1 MESSLNRILLVEDDE
16 DDFVLFKRWISKI
29 KTSRFEMERVK
40 TYESAIEKMSQ
51 GDFDICFLDY
61 RLGTHTGLEIL
72 KQAASTGFD
81 APIIFLTGYGD
92 YAIDVQAMQS
102 GASDYLI
109 KGEFDSALLERVIR
123 YSLSRDRLKRD
134 LRKAYD
140 ALETRV
146 EERTRQ
152 LAEANNDLL
161 KENNIRRNVEKEL
174 KESKRLLDGI
184 ISAIPDIVYRLDENG
199 KVIFLSEAVREYGY
213 SPQELIGGFLA
224 NLVHPADRKR
234 LYYHIHERRTGARS
248 TRGVELKL
256 LRKNVSEPT
265 PGGDFLRWDN
275 EPVFLLSAQ
284 GLYETDAFGTRIF
297 IGSQGILRDITPLK
311 QEEDT
316 RRKLQ
321 DQLRKA
327 EKLEA
332 IGTLSGGMAHD
343 YNNLLTA
350 VLGNINLAQAGVET
364 NKKIHSYL
372 VAAETAT
379 LQAAELTRKF
389 ITFSK
394 GGSPFK
400 REQKISHILKKV
412 CESIVTESRY
422 NYKLFFPGDQL
433 PVEIDEKQMVIA
445 VEGILQNAMEAMP
458 EGGTIEVKA
467 ENFSSSDHMPD
478 MLLPLKR
485 GRYVK
490 VLIRDHGCGIPK
502 ASLPH
507 IFDPYFTT
515 KEMSAQKGLGM
526 GLSIVHSIIE
536 KHGGHILAESEV
548 GKGTTFEIYIPAKI
562 QARDKSPHPSH
573 SFSSSK
579 GRILVMDDERFLR
592 IVDGSMLEKL
602 GYEVKLTKD
611 GSEALTCYEDALNEQ
626 KGFEAVLLDLTVP
639 GGMGA
644 KETIQR
650 LKKMDPNVKAIV
662 SSGYFHD
669 ASMKE
674 YEKFGFKGVLP
685 KPFDIKQLKDAL
697 LNVISTPP

>member
-1 MESSLNRILLVEDDE
+1 MN
-16 DDFVLFKRWISKI
+16 
-29 KTSRFEMERVK
+29 
-40 TYESAIEKMSQ
+40 
-51 GDFDICFLDY
+51 
-61 RLGTHTGLEIL
+61 
-72 KQAASTGFD
+72 
-81 APIIFLTGYGD
+81 
-92 YAIDVQAMQS
+92 
-102 GASDYLI
+102 
-109 KGEFDSALLERVIR
+109 
-123 YSLSRDRLKRD
+123 
-134 LRKAYD
+134 
-140 ALETRV
+140 
-146 EERTRQ
+146 
-152 LAEANNDLL
+152 
-161 KENNIRRNVEKEL
+161 KEL

-184 ISAIPDIVYRLDENG
+184 ISAVPDIVYRLDEIG
-199 KVIFLSEAVREYGY
+199 KVTFLSEAVREYGY

-256 LRKNVSEPT
+256 QRKNLSESAQ
-265 PGGDFLRWDN
+265 DEDSHLWN
-275 EPVFLLSAQ
+275 KEPVFLLSAQ
-284 GLYETDAFGTRIF
+284 GLYETDELGTRIF
-297 IGSQGILRDITPLK
+297 VGSQGILRDITPLK
-311 QEEDT
+311 QEEDA

-321 DQLRKA
+321 MQLRRA
-327 EKLEA
+327 EKLES
-332 IGTLSGGMAHD
+332 ISLLSGGLAHD

-350 VLGNINLAQAGVET
+350 VLGNINLAQTGVET

-372 VAAETAT
+372 VAAEAAT
-379 LQAAELTRKF
+379 LRAAALTRKF

-394 GGSPFK
+394 GGSPIK
-400 REQKISHILKKV
+400 REQKISHILKKA
-412 CESIVTESRY
+412 CESTMSDPLLSCELSFSED
-422 NYKLFFPGDQL
+422 LL
-433 PVEIDEKQMVIA
+433 TVEIDEKQMVIA
-445 VEGILQNAMEAMP
+445 IEGILRNAVEAMP

-515 KEMSAQKGLGM
+515 KEMGARKGVGM

-536 KHGGHILAESEV
+536 KHGGYIFAESEV
-548 GKGTTFEIYIPAKI
+548 GKGTAFEIYIPAKI
-562 QARDKSPHPSH
+562 QVRDTSPHPSH
-573 SFSSSK
+573 SFSISK

-592 IVDGSMLEKL
+592 IVVGSMLEKL

-611 GSEALTCYEDALNEQ
+611 GSEALACYEDALNEQ

-639 GGMGA
+639 GGMGG
-644 KETIQR
+644 KETIQKM
-650 LKKMDPNVKAIV
+650 KKMDPNVKAIV
-662 SSGYFHD
+662 SSGYAHD

-697 LNVISTPP
+697 LNVISNSPRDVP